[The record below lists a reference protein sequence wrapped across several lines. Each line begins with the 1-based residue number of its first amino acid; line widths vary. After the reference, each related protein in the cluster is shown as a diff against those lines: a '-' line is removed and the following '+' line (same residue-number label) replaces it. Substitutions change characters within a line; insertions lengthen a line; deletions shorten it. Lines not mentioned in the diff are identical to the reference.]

1 MAASRWLKR
10 LWKTDMDN
18 VFNIHRFT
26 RLFIKHTAEHYKT
39 YLMALAVLM
48 GVLLLGGSFM
58 VYIIDQPIELNVQ
71 AVIFSGI
78 YFLAGAIFTSTVFAD
93 FGDKKKA
100 IASLTLPAS
109 NFEKFLVGWVWS
121 YLLFSIIFIAAFY
134 LVLFSFMH
142 MRHWADH
149 HDEVFNIFS
158 QPAIFLFIP
167 FTFVH
172 SFTLYGAIYFN
183 KLHFIKTGFVFFI
196 SVAVL
201 VLLNTFF
208 MEGLLGRSV
217 HPAIPF
223 SNVNFVQNHTDYD
236 IGMIGRYDKAV
247 YYLIIIVSV
256 LLWTA
261 AYFRIK
267 EKQV

>member
-1 MAASRWLKR
+1 
-10 LWKTDMDN
+10 MDN
-18 VFNIHRFT
+18 LFNIHRFN

-39 YLMALAVLM
+39 YLMALAVLL

-58 VYIIDQPIELNVQ
+58 VYIIDQPIEVNAQ
-71 AVIFSGI
+71 SVIFSGI
-78 YFLAGAIFTSTVFAD
+78 YFLAGSIFTSTVFAD

-121 YLLFSIIFIAAFY
+121 YLVFSIIFIGAFY
-134 LVLFSFMH
+134 LALYFFMH
-142 MRHWADH
+142 MRHWASY
-149 HDEVFNIFS
+149 HDEVFNIFAR
-158 QPAIFLFIP
+158 PAIFLFIP
-167 FTFVH
+167 FSFVH
-172 SFTLYGAIYFN
+172 SFTLFGAICFN

-201 VLLNTFF
+201 VTINTFF
-208 MEGLLGRSV
+208 LESILGRRV
-217 HPAIPF
+217 HPAVPF
-223 SNVNFVQNHTDYD
+223 SNVNFFQNHNDYD
-236 IGMIGRYDKAV
+236 ISMVDRYDTAV
-247 YYLIIIVSV
+247 YWLIMIVSV

>member
-1 MAASRWLKR
+1 MAASRWLKP
-10 LWKTDMDN
+10 LWKTEMDN
-18 VFNIHRFT
+18 VFNIHRFS

-39 YLMALAVLM
+39 YLMALAVLI
-48 GVLLLGGSFM
+48 GVLVLGGSFLI
-58 VYIIDQPIELNVQ
+58 YIVDQPIELNVQ
-71 AVIFSGI
+71 TVFFSSI

-100 IASLTLPAS
+100 MASLTLPAS

-121 YLLFSIIFIAAFY
+121 YLLFSVVFIATFY
-134 LVLFSFMH
+134 LVLVLFIH
-142 MRHWADH
+142 AKHWPNQ
-149 HDEVFNIFS
+149 HDGVFNIFA

-172 SFTLYGAIYFN
+172 SFTLFGAIYFD

-201 VLLNTFF
+201 VFLNTFF
-208 MEGLLGRSV
+208 LEGLLGRSV
-217 HPAIPF
+217 HPAVPF
-223 SNVNFVQNHTDYD
+223 TNVNFVQNHIDYD
-236 IGMIGRYDKAV
+236 IGMISRYNTGVD
-247 YYLIIIVSV
+247 YLMITVSI

-261 AYFRIK
+261 AYFRLK

>member
-1 MAASRWLKR
+1 MATSYWLKR
-10 LWKTDMDN
+10 FWKTDMDN

-39 YLMALAVLM
+39 YLMALAVLI

-58 VYIIDQPIELNVQ
+58 VYIINEPIELNAQ
-71 AVIFSGI
+71 TVIFSAI
-78 YFLAGAIFTSTVFAD
+78 YILAGSIFTSTVFAD

-121 YLLFSIIFIAAFY
+121 YLLFSIIFIGAFY
-134 LVLFSFMH
+134 LALYFFMH
-142 MRHWADH
+142 MRHWASH
-149 HDEVFNIFS
+149 NDEVFNIFS
-158 QPAIFLFIP
+158 QPAVFLFIP
-167 FTFVH
+167 FTFVN
-172 SFTLYGAIYFN
+172 SFALFGAIYFN

-201 VLLNTFF
+201 VIFNTFF
-208 MEGLLGRSV
+208 LEGLLGRSV
-217 HPAIPF
+217 RPAVPF
-223 SNVNFVQNHTDYD
+223 SNVNFVQNHNDYD
-236 IGMIGRYDKAV
+236 IGMLNRYDLAV
-247 YYLIIIVSV
+247 YWLMIIVSV

-261 AYFRIK
+261 SYFRIK

>member
-1 MAASRWLKR
+1 MAASPWLKP
-10 LWKTDMDN
+10 LWKTEMDN
-18 VFNIHRFT
+18 VFNIHRFS

-39 YLMALAVLM
+39 YLMALAVLT
-48 GVLLLGGSFM
+48 GVLLLGGSFL
-58 VYIIDQPIELNVQ
+58 VYIIDQPIEVNAQTVF
-71 AVIFSGI
+71 FSGI

-109 NFEKFLVGWVWS
+109 GFEKFLVGWVWS
-121 YLLFSIIFIAAFY
+121 YLVFSVIFIAAFY
-134 LVLFSFMH
+134 VVLFAFMH
-142 MRHWADH
+142 LKHWPNQH
-149 HDEVFNIFS
+149 EEIFSIFS
-158 QPAIFLFIP
+158 QPAVLIFIP

-172 SFTLYGAIYFN
+172 SFALFGAIYFD

-201 VLLNTFF
+201 VIFNTFF
-208 MEGLLGRSV
+208 LEGLLGHSV
-217 HPAIPF
+217 RPAVPF
-223 SNVNFVQNHTDYD
+223 SNVNFVQNQNDYD
-236 IGMIGRYDKAV
+236 IGMLNRYDMAV
-247 YYLIIIVSV
+247 YWLMIIVSV